1 MSPEIKK
8 ISDEIHNL
16 SKELL
21 SAEFDIEVLEGI
33 SLEFMSEISQL
44 KVQKQLMITEYK
56 KENQDE
62 S

>member
-21 SAEFDIEVLEGI
+21 SAEFDIEVLEDI
-33 SLEFMSEISQL
+33 SFEFIKEIVTL
-44 KVQKQLMITEYK
+44 KAQKQLMIAEYK
-56 KENQDE
+56 KENQNE